1 LTWHFLQHDSSAVE
15 KLYDTYHGVYIS
27 VRYAIS
33 VDCTRGFMS
42 KNLKHQIE
50 ATFCCPEPSNR
61 LVDSAFSFRLQ

>member
-1 LTWHFLQHDSSAVE
+1 ME

-27 VRYAIS
+27 VRYAIT

-50 ATFCCPEPSNR
+50 ATLPAAMRPPAC
-61 LVDSAFSFRLQ
+61 FSTLCFQLGCSEIAPA